1 MRVKHTKLILI
12 VLDSVGV
19 GDLPD
24 AEIYGDK
31 GTNTISHVAQ
41 EVGGLRLPNLAALGL
56 GNITSIHGVPRN
68 NKAFGCFGK
77 MMEASKGKDST
88 TGHWEIAGI
97 VTQQAFPV
105 FPNGFPKRLLEKF
118 LQVTGCSGYLGN
130 TPASGTEIIK
140 ELGDEHV
147 RTGFPIVYTS
157 GDSVFQIAAHQEVIP
172 LERLY
177 EICQRTRDR
186 VVIDEYR
193 VGRVIARPFMGANG
207 SYMRTPYRRDYAV
220 EPPAETVLD
229 FLQASGVP
237 TIGIGKI
244 DDLFSGRGL
253 QKKIHVKS
261 NAEGIDEIIHNGKTM
276 QSGFLMANLVDFD
289 MLFGHR
295 QDAKGYAQALEEFD
309 RRLPEIQTC
318 IGDLDLLILT
328 ADHGNDPTDQSTD
341 HTREYVPVLCYTK
354 SGNKNVNLGVRKS
367 FADIGKTVAEFF
379 NIANAQSLSGQSF
392 LSTIIVSR

>member
-1 MRVKHTKLILI
+1 MRLKHTKLILI

-19 GDLPD
+19 GELPD
-24 AEIYGDK
+24 AEVYGDK

-41 EVGGLRLPNLAALGL
+41 EVGGLRLPHLAALGL
-56 GNITSIHGVPRN
+56 GNITTIKGVPRN
-68 NKAFGCFGK
+68 KNAIGCFGK
-77 MMEASKGKDST
+77 MTEASKGKDST
-88 TGHWEIAGI
+88 TGHWEITGI
-97 VTQQAFPV
+97 ITQYAFPL
-105 FPNGFPKRLLEKF
+105 FPNGFPKNLLEKF
-118 LQVTGCSGYLGN
+118 LRVTGCDGYLGN
-130 TPASGTEIIK
+130 MPASGTEIIK

-157 GDSVFQIAAHQEVIP
+157 GDSVFQIAAHQDVIP

-177 EICQRTRDR
+177 EICQKTRKQ
-186 VVIDEYR
+186 VVVGEYR
-193 VGRVIARPFMGANG
+193 VGRVIARPFIGTTG

-229 FLQASGVP
+229 FLQASGVQ

-253 QKKIHVKS
+253 QKKIHIKS
-261 NAEGIDEIIHNGKTM
+261 NEEGIEEIIKTGKTM

-295 QDAKGYAQALEEFD
+295 QDAKGYAKALEEFD
-309 RRLPEIQTC
+309 AKLPEIQKC
-318 IGDLDLLILT
+318 IGDNDMLILT
-328 ADHGNDPTDQSTD
+328 ADHGNDPTDRSTD

-354 SGNKNVNLGVRKS
+354 SGKKNVNLGVRSS

-379 NIANAQSLSGQSF
+379 NTANTRPLSGQSF
-392 LSTIIVSR
+392 LTNIL

>member
-1 MRVKHTKLILI
+1 MRLKQTKLILI

-19 GDLPD
+19 GELPD
-24 AEIYGDK
+24 AGVYGDK
-31 GTNTISHVAQ
+31 GANTISHVAQ

-56 GNITSIHGVPRN
+56 GNITNINGVSRN
-68 NKAFGCFGK
+68 KNAIGCFGK
-77 MMEASKGKDST
+77 MAEASVGKDST

-97 VTQQAFPV
+97 ITQQAFPLY
-105 FPNGFPKRLLEKF
+105 PNGFPKKLLEKF
-118 LQVTGCSGYLGN
+118 LHVTECNGYLGN
-130 TPASGTEIIK
+130 KPASGTEIIK

-157 GDSVFQIAAHQEVIP
+157 GDSVFQIAAHQDVIP

-177 EICQRTRDR
+177 EICKKTREQ
-186 VVIDEYR
+186 VVVDEHR
-193 VGRVIARPFMGANG
+193 VGRVIARPFIGATGN
-207 SYMRTPYRRDYAV
+207 YMRTPYRRDYAV
-220 EPPAETVLD
+220 EPPTETVLD
-229 FLQASGVP
+229 VLHASGVS

-253 QKKIHVKS
+253 EEKIHIKS
-261 NAEGIDEIIHNGKTM
+261 NAEGIEEIIKVGKSM

-295 QDAKGYAQALEEFD
+295 QDAKGYAKALEEFD
-309 RRLPEIQTC
+309 VKLPEIQKC
-318 IGDLDLLILT
+318 IDDNDMLILT

-354 SGNKNVNLGVRKS
+354 SGKKNVNLGVRS
-367 FADIGKTVAEFF
+367 TFADIGKTVAEYFGV
-379 NIANAQSLSGQSF
+379 ANAQLLAGQSF
-392 LSTIIVSR
+392 LANIL